1 MAQDFARK
9 LYTSKAWIELRR
21 NLIIERGPICQ
32 KCNTLMIDTSK
43 LIGHHTERLTPLNVN
58 DPNVA
63 LNPKKIEIVCLM
75 CHNKEPGHYSG
86 QASRSVYLVYGAPC
100 SGKSSMV
107 NQLAV
112 RGDMILDIDK
122 LFECISGQ
130 TLYDKPDN
138 LRFNVF
144 ALRDK
149 ILDMIKT
156 RYGKWH
162 DAYVIGGYPNKAER
176 DRLALELGVEV
187 IYCEATLSE
196 CYAMMHQRQLPKE
209 YVGYIDR
216 WFAEYQA

>member
-1 MAQDFARK
+1 MAQPFAKK

-32 KCNTLMIDTSK
+32 QCNTLVIDTSK
-43 LIGHHTERLTPLNVN
+43 LIGHHTERLTPQNVN

-63 LNPKKIEIVCLM
+63 LNLKKIELVCLT
-75 CHNKEPGHYSG
+75 CHNREPGHFAG

-100 SGKSSMV
+100 SGKASMV
-107 NQLAV
+107 NQLAE
-112 RGDMILDIDK
+112 RGDLILDIDK
-122 LFECISGQ
+122 LFECVSGMP
-130 TLYDKPDN
+130 LYDKPDN

-149 ILDMIKT
+149 MLDMVKT

-162 DAYVIGGYPNKAER
+162 DAYVIGTYPNKAER
-176 DRLALELGVEV
+176 DRLALELGAEV
-187 IYCEATLSE
+187 IYCEATREE
-196 CYAMMHQRQLPKE
+196 CCANMRTRQL
-209 YVGYIDR
+209 VGYERYIDR